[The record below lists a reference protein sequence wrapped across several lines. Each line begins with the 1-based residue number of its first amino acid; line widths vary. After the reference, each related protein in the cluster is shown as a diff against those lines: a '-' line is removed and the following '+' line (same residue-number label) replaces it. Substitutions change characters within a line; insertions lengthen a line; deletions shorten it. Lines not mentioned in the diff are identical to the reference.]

1 MQKIGFI
8 TSTIS
13 EEQYVS
19 SLQDKYRPVFAELRL
34 RGLEGS
40 LVAYDSEEPVD
51 WGQYS
56 MLVPSPALEYAHN
69 YPALLSWLTRL
80 EERQQEVLQNPIPV
94 IRWNSHKSY
103 LIALQQLG
111 EIWIFQQSKVSRLDI
126 YQGVRVPRTRLIEVG
141 SSLEEVRRAVET
153 LAVANAEIVVKPAVG
168 ASGKGTCKINTS
180 KGFQSNIEALVGKT
194 DIIIQ
199 VISPR
204 SCLDSALK
212 QHF

>member
-13 EEQYVS
+13 EEHYVS

-56 MLVPSPALEYAHN
+56 MLVPSPAMEYTHN

-80 EERQQEVLQNPIPV
+80 EEGQQEVLQNPIPV

-111 EIWIFQQSKVSRLDI
+111 EIWIFQQSKL
-126 YQGVRVPRTRLIEVG
+126 
-141 SSLEEVRRAVET
+141 
-153 LAVANAEIVVKPAVG
+153 
-168 ASGKGTCKINTS
+168 
-180 KGFQSNIEALVGKT
+180 
-194 DIIIQ
+194 
-199 VISPR
+199 
-204 SCLDSALK
+204 
-212 QHF
+212 